1 MLRLLGTI
9 ETQIEKKK
17 QAQTSSACSVQTL
30 PSLTPPSALVAAAC
44 STSCSAAH
52 FIKAS
57 GGCRGPW
64 TWRFG
69 LDMWIFLCGYHTNL
83 FLPSVC
89 LLPCPV
95 SHSRTLPD
103 PTLPLSTALGTVLS
117 RASANV
123 PTKILSCKRCL
134 AMCRWHVQRRCLLLW
149 HILTHT
155 SAAFAAIT
163 GPMLAH
169 AGHSLVALP
178 T

>member
-52 FIKAS
+52 FIKPV
-57 GGCRGPW
+57 GGAGDH
-64 TWRFG
+64 G
-69 LDMWIFLCGYHTNL
+69 HGDLDLICGY
-83 FLPSVC
+83 FSVDIILIFFC
-89 LLPCPV
+89 LQYACCHVPV